1 MLTGG
6 QIRAARALLQWSVAE
21 LAERAAVERHT
32 IMRIEK
38 ANGVPP
44 TRAQTLNDLK
54 TVLEKAGIEFI
65 GTPDDEPGVKVKTW
79 SK

>member
-6 QIRAARALLQWSVAE
+6 QIRAARAFLQWSVAE
-21 LAERAAVERHT
+21 LAEKAAVERHT

-38 ANGVPP
+38 ANGVPA

-54 TVLEKAGIEFI
+54 TVLESAGIEFT
-65 GTPDDEPGVKVKTW
+65 GKVEQNPGV
-79 SK
+79 SLRIR

>member
-6 QIRAARALLQWSVAE
+6 QIRAARAFLQWSVAE
-21 LAERAAVERHT
+21 LAEKAAVERHT

-38 ANGVPP
+38 ANGVPA

-54 TVLEKAGIEFI
+54 TILEVAGIEFM
-65 GTPDDEPGVKVKTW
+65 GTPEDAPGVRYR